1 MSPFSSPIILVKKD
15 GTWRC
20 CINYRALNAII
31 VKDNFPMPT
40 VDELL
45 DELHGANYFS
55 KLDLS
60 SDYHQILVH
69 LDDRQKDSFKTHQ
82 GNYECPN
89 HFWEINEHN
98 FPAIVETMCI
108 GFFTDSLIYRPTW
121 RTHLQQVE
129 IVFEILGQNALF
141 AKLSKCSFG
150 LTLLRSLDTIL
161 KKRKVL
167 NMQLY

>member
-1 MSPFSSPIILVKKD
+1 MSPFSSPIILVKMKD

-45 DELHGANYFS
+45 DELHGAKYFS

-69 LDDRQKDSFKTHQ
+69 PDDRQKDSFKTHQ
-82 GNYECPN
+82 GNYE
-89 HFWEINEHN
+89 W
-98 FPAIVETMCI
+98 IVMPFGLTNAPTTFERLMNTIFQPLLRQCALV
-108 GFFTDSLIYRPTW
+108 FFTDSLIYRPT
-121 RTHLQQVE
+121 
-129 IVFEILGQNALF
+129 
-141 AKLSKCSFG
+141 
-150 LTLLRSLDTIL
+150 
-161 KKRKVL
+161 
-167 NMQLY
+167 